1 MQPPRP
7 DRADAAKLS
16 RRRWPA
22 CRHDGHE
29 ADVLALRELRPQV
42 IDAPAPLL
50 AWGLA
55 LLFRRAFLATPA
67 LEPARLPRARPA
79 ASRRWY
85 QRVCSARATAA
96 TSRP

>member
-16 RRRWPA
+16 RRPWPA

-29 ADVLALRELRPQV
+29 ADVLELRELRPQV

-50 AWGLA
+50 GWEIIPGDRPAVHEGLPCHA
-55 LLFRRAFLATPA
+55 SAG
-67 LEPARLPRARPA
+67 ARPA
-79 ASRRWY
+79 AACPPGRQPPPRPD
-85 QRVCSARATAA
+85 RADAA
-96 TSRP
+96 KLS